1 MKFIMSRR
9 FIFLLVFLCCL
20 PGVSGQNRLLKGIVT
35 DSVTGEGLPYASLI
49 FKGTTIGTATDGE
62 GHFSFSAPAE
72 RKILT
77 VSYLGY
83 DDKEVEVTSGNAGN
97 LHIQLAPAGISLDEV
112 TVRPGREKYSRKDN
126 PAVEFVRRMIARR
139 ERNNPRDHDY
149 FSYDRYEKMI
159 FAMNEYAPKPR
170 KEGKEGKFD
179 FLTEFVDTLDA
190 GVTILPVS
198 EKERTETVYYRRDPK
213 SEKRVVRGSQS
224 SGVDEIFS
232 RDGVQQFLAE
242 AFREVDIFKNDI
254 PLFLQRFVSPLSGI
268 GPNYY
273 KYYLLDTVQ
282 VAGQPCV
289 DLGFVPFNSETF
301 GFTGHLYVT
310 LDSACFV
317 RRAVLNVPKDIN
329 LNFVSHM
336 TIEQTFEQT
345 ADGTRLVMKDDIS
358 VNFKLTEKSKGM
370 YARRLNI
377 YSNHSF
383 DAPDAETAEVFRKS
397 APVITLD
404 DAYRKP
410 ESYWTGVRPQEAV
423 RKNPNSVGKLMAR
436 LRAVP
441 AFYITE
447 KVLTTLV
454 SGYIP
459 THKDPERNKFEFGP
473 MNSTFNGNAIEGGR
487 FRLGGGTTPALSK
500 RWFADGYVAYGTRD
514 GKFKYDALVEYSF
527 NDRKDYR
534 LEFPVHS
541 LRVEYMYDLNKLGQ
555 QYMYTSKDN
564 MMLAIRRQKDTR
576 ATYLR
581 KAELTYTREHYNGIS
596 YGAVVRNQ
604 REYAT
609 PYAEFKR
616 FGADGSVTPAD
627 HYDLTA
633 LELRFRYGKNEK
645 FYQTR
650 TQRVPITYDALIFN
664 VSHVIARKGWLGSS
678 YDYQRTDIGVQKRF
692 WFSAF
697 GYLDLITKAGKV
709 WNKVPYPL
717 LILPNANLTYTI
729 QPESYTNMNAL
740 EFLNDEYVSWDLTY
754 YMNGNL
760 LNRLPL
766 VKKLRWRE
774 VFCFRGLWGH
784 LTDKNNPAVSS
795 DREGMYLF
803 PEGSLRMGRAPY
815 MEASVGIENIFK
827 FLRIDYA
834 WRLNYLDN
842 PGIQKS
848 GVRMTMRLSF

>member
-1 MKFIMSRR
+1 MLRR
-9 FIFLLVFLCCL
+9 FVFSLIFCLICLLDIN
-20 PGVSGQNRLLKGIVT
+20 GQNRLLTGTVT

-49 FKGTTIGTATDGE
+49 FKGTSIGTATDGE
-62 GHFSFSAPAE
+62 GRFSFSAPTD

-83 DDKEVEVTSGNAGN
+83 EDQEVEVTSQNAGN
-97 LHIQLAPAGISLDEV
+97 LRIQLVPGGISLDEV
-112 TVRPGREKYSRKDN
+112 TVKPKKEKYSKKDN
-126 PAVEFVRRMIARR
+126 PAVEFVRQMIARR
-139 ERNNPRDHDY
+139 QQNNPHDHDY

-159 FAMNEYAPKPR
+159 FAMNEYTPKPK

-190 GVTILPVS
+190 GITILPVS
-198 EKERTETVYYRRDPK
+198 EKEKIETVYHRRDPK
-213 SEKRVVRGSQS
+213 SEKRVIRGSQS

-268 GPNYY
+268 GPSYY

-282 VAGQPCV
+282 VAGQPCA

-310 LDSACFV
+310 LDSTYFV
-317 RRAVLNVPKDIN
+317 KRAVLNVPKDIN
-329 LNFVSHM
+329 LNFVSNM
-336 TIEQTFEQT
+336 TIEQTFERT
-345 ADGTRLVMKDDIS
+345 ADSTRLIIKDDIS

-383 DAPDAETAEVFRKS
+383 DEPDVETAKVFREN
-397 APVITLD
+397 APVITLG
-404 DAYRKP
+404 DAYRKS
-410 ESYWTGVRPQEAV
+410 ESYWMEIRPQEAV
-423 RKNPNSVGKLMAR
+423 RKNPNSVSKLMTK

-447 KVLTTLV
+447 KILSTLV
-454 SGYIP
+454 SGYVP
-459 THKDPERNKFEFGP
+459 TYKEPEQNKFEFGP

-487 FRLGGGTTPALSK
+487 FRVGGGTTPALN
-500 RWFADGYVAYGTRD
+500 RHWLADGYVAYGTRD

-534 LEFPVHS
+534 LEFPMHS
-541 LRVEYMYDLNKLGQ
+541 LRLEYMYDLNKLGQ
-555 QYMYTSKDN
+555 HYMYTSKDN
-564 MMLAIRRQKDTR
+564 MMLAIRRQKDTH

-581 KAELTYTREHYNGIS
+581 KAEFTYTREHYNGIS
-596 YGAVVRNQ
+596 YEAIIRNQ

-609 PYAEFKR
+609 SYAEFLR
-616 FGADGSVTPAD
+616 YGADGTVTPVN

-633 LELRFRYGKNEK
+633 LELRFRYAKDEK

-650 TQRVPITYDALIFN
+650 TLRIPITYDALIFN
-664 VSHVIARKGWLGSS
+664 VSHVMARKGFLGSS
-678 YDYQRTDIGVQKRF
+678 YNYQRTDIGVQKRF

-740 EFLNDEYVSWDLTY
+740 EFLNDEYASWDLTY

-766 VKKLRWRE
+766 IKKLRWRE

-784 LTDKNNPAVSS
+784 LTDKNNPAKNS
-795 DREGMYLF
+795 DKEGMYCF
-803 PEGSLRMGRAPY
+803 PEESLLMSNTPY
-815 MEASVGIENIFK
+815 MEVSVGIENIFK

-848 GVRMTMRLSF
+848 GIRMTMRLSF